1 MRGTRLLLPPREIT
15 VYWIDGGRRRWLVVS
30 PRWDDQG
37 SSHSQALGKW
47 LSAAGGPL
55 SRLGVGGEGIIGV
68 ELRRQ
73 IRNNDRWAW
82 RGPQRKEKKRKDGK
96 GVHDFGAVDFACGHA
111 ADL

>member
-1 MRGTRLLLPPREIT
+1 MGQAVVVMRGTRLLLPLREIT
-15 VYWIDGGRRRWLVVS
+15 VYWIDGGRRRWLAVS

-37 SSHSQALGKW
+37 SSHSQALGEW

-73 IRNNDRWAW
+73 MRNDNRWAW
-82 RGPQRKEKKRKDGK
+82 RGP
-96 GVHDFGAVDFACGHA
+96 
-111 ADL
+111 